1 MINQNIHILEL
12 FLFNLKNSMFIIEVL
27 STRKNS
33 SNREDSRPSDNKF
46 NIFLGKILNDLKEPQ
61 ISEQRCFYF

>member
-1 MINQNIHILEL
+1 
-12 FLFNLKNSMFIIEVL
+12 MFIIEVL

-46 NIFLGKILNDLKEPQ
+46 NIFLGKILNNLKEPQ